1 MTHPFGNKIMENSRH
16 DKLDESDDSSSETEE
31 IKSVE
36 LGTSS
41 YKSSSTTMSNWG
53 SGVSQ

>member
-1 MTHPFGNKIMENSRH
+1 MESSRH
-16 DKLDESDDSSSETEE
+16 NELDESDDSSNETEE

-41 YKSSSTTMSNWG
+41 YKSSTTTMSNWG